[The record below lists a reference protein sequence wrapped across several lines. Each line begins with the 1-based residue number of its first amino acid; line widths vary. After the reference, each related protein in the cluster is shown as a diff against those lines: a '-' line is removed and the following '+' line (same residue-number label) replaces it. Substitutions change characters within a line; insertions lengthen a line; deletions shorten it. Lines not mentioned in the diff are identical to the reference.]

1 MDGPPL
7 IDRRLAFVLGKG
19 GVGKTT
25 VAAALALGQ
34 ADAGHRTLLLEV
46 SAEQRTEALFGMAP
60 SVEEPV
66 EVRPGLFALS
76 VDAERAMQEYLTL
89 QLKVRPLVEMMA
101 RSRAF
106 HQVAQAAPGL
116 AELVTLGKI
125 WDLATSVRDGAP
137 VWDRLVVDA
146 PATGH
151 GIALIEVAGNVRD
164 LAGSGPI
171 RDQADAIEAVIRHPG
186 ATGIAVVARPED
198 LAISEALESIATLR
212 DKGLPVAC
220 TVVNAVRRSAFSA
233 ADVAALRSAMAAPA
247 AGDAAR
253 AAAGAAVA
261 AAEGAAHDDREVD
274 GLARLAGI
282 PVAVLPAAQ
291 DLSPGSGGLEALSAA
306 LLASPAIRGADG
318 P

>member
-1 MDGPPL
+1 MNGPPL
-7 IDRRLAFVLGKG
+7 IDRRLVFVLGKG

-25 VAAALALGQ
+25 VAAALALGL
-34 ADAGHRTLLLEV
+34 ADAGHRTLLVEV
-46 SAEQRTEALFGMAP
+46 SAEQRTEALFGVAP
-60 SVEEPV
+60 PVEEPI
-66 EVRPGLFALS
+66 EVRRGLFALS
-76 VDAERAMQEYLTL
+76 VDADRATQEYLTL
-89 QLKVRPLVEMMA
+89 QLRVRPLVEMMA

-186 ATGIAVVARPED
+186 ATGIVVVARPED
-198 LAISEALESIATLR
+198 LAISEALEAIQTLR
-212 DKGLPVAC
+212 NKGLPVAC
-220 TVVNAVRRSAFSA
+220 AVVNAVRRSAFGP
-233 ADVAALRSAMAAPA
+233 ADVAALRTAMAAPT

-274 GLARLAGI
+274 GLAHAAGV
-282 PVAVLPAAQ
+282 PVAVLPVARG
-291 DLSPGSGGLEALSAA
+291 LSPGSGGLEALSAA
-306 LLASPAIRGADG
+306 LLASPAIRGDDG
-318 P
+318 T